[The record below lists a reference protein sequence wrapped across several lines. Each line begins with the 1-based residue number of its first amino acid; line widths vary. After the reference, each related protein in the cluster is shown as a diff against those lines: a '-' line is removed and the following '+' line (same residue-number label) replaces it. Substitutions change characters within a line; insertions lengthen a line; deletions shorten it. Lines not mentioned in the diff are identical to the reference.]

1 MGELEQALV
10 NVGDALDV
18 ELHFQP
24 FELNPHMPPGGQDIT
39 EHLTQK
45 YGSTPEQQ
53 LAIREAI
60 RQRGAEVGFTFRPQ
74 GRDRIYNTFN
84 AHRLLHW
91 ADVEGQ
97 PGQQP
102 ALKKA
107 LLKAYFTDG
116 QSPESHDMLLQAVAD
131 AGLDVARGR
140 EVLASSEFT
149 AEVRAEQQLFLNA
162 GIHSVP
168 AVIFNRQ
175 HLIFLAASRWTCS
188 RMPCASSPPA
198 CWADRP
204 GHLQRSRAGG
214 GNVTDWRSAYS
225 ATAWARF
232 SAPVRSKIRRK

>member
-1 MGELEQALV
+1 MSQPATPLRIDFVSDVSCPWCAVGLGALEQALA
-10 NVGDALDV
+10 NVGNALDV

-116 QSPESHDMLLQAVAD
+116 QSPESHDVLLQAVAD
-131 AGLDVARGR
+131 AGLDLARAR
-140 EVLASSEFT
+140 EVLASDEFT

-175 HLIFLAASRWTCS
+175 HLISGGQSVAVFEDALRQLAAGELR
-188 RMPCASSPPA
+188 
-198 CWADRP
+198 
-204 GHLQRSRAGG
+204 
-214 GNVTDWRSAYS
+214 
-225 ATAWARF
+225 
-232 SAPVRSKIRRK
+232 

>member
-1 MGELEQALV
+1 MSPTATPLRIDFVSDVSCPWCAVGLGALEQALAH
-10 NVGDALDV
+10 VGDALDV

-91 ADVEGQ
+91 ADVEGEL
-97 PGQQP
+97 GQQP

-116 QSPESHDMLLQAVAD
+116 QSPESHEVLLQAVTD
-131 AGLDVARGR
+131 AGLDPARAR
-140 EVLASSEFT
+140 AVLASTEFT

-175 HLIFLAASRWTCS
+175 HLISGGQPVAVFEDALRQFAAGTLA
-188 RMPCASSPPA
+188 
-198 CWADRP
+198 
-204 GHLQRSRAGG
+204 
-214 GNVTDWRSAYS
+214 
-225 ATAWARF
+225 
-232 SAPVRSKIRRK
+232 